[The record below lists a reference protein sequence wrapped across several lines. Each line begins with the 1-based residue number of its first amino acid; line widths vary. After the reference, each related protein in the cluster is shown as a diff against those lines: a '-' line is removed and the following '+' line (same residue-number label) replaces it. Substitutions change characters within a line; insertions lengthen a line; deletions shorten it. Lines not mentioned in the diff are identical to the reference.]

1 MDPISTA
8 WNLSGFGSGF
18 NSAAGPA
25 GPSGASSYG
34 DVPVN
39 VGGVSVNKKP
49 DWLMMGAA
57 FVLGGVAVW
66 AYKNR

>member
-1 MDPISTA
+1 MDSWIPNITSNA
-8 WNLSGFGSGF
+8 V
-18 NSAAGPA
+18 AGPA

-34 DVPVN
+34 DTGVT
-39 VGGVSVNKKP
+39 VGGITMNKKP
-49 DWLMMGAA
+49 DLLMLGAA